1 MPRIRSKKK
10 EKLSLE
16 VYKLSTELIHTES
29 VQSMTDAMHTVYCWG
44 LANVPIHKLRAWKKE
59 FKKDIKDYEEML
71 ARPVDNFI

>member
-16 VYKLSTELIHTES
+16 VY
-29 VQSMTDAMHTVYCWG
+29 
-44 LANVPIHKLRAWKKE
+44 KLRAWKKE

-71 ARPVDNFI
+71 ARPDDCE